1 MTTRAQI
8 PTVSMA
14 LVVGPLTQPLLDEHA
29 AVSGLDVEV
38 HAGTSVDRTSREM
51 LDGRYDVAEMSLA
64 TYLKARQQTGESTA
78 GMTFD
83 SVASKIRAQIPQL
96 LQKHQARAVDFK
108 VVIKGGKAILK
119 AVPKT

>member
-51 LDGRYDVAEMSLA
+51 LEGRYDVAEMSLA
-64 TYLKARQQTGESTA
+64 TYVKARELGADLMALPIFTGRR
-78 GMTFD
+78 F
-83 SVASKIRAQIPQL
+83 
-96 LQKHQARAVDFK
+96 LQPCVVARAAAGIRTLADLR
-108 VVIKGGKAILK
+108 GKRIGLPQFWMTSS
-119 AVPKT
+119 VW